1 MLTRILQQNIG
12 PFLHNERRLGPL
24 TLISGEAGSGKTSI
38 VGVPNTLWAFCFRP
52 SDLTAKVPLDSVTR
66 FSGLTTQRR
75 EIDVLLNGATF
86 THVCVTE
93 NDETTGRRRRWFAE
107 ESLSLNGVTLLHRL
121 GDSLHVSADDDGPA
135 LTLPALPG
143 LSALALTPPER
154 RRAWT
159 YLTWLRDQLFVFAP
173 LPHIIGAK
181 LPSDTVRPARPS
193 EECENFAPW
202 FAGWSAANPEQA
214 QALNA
219 ALPGF
224 LPGAVAL
231 EVHGERL
238 VLRFGPRADRP
249 GFVLGFDRLS
259 DGERQRVVLEAL
271 RRAFLRP
278 GATVLLDEPERFLS
292 ARDVGPWIDAV
303 LAAAQ
308 APGGPQLVWASQH
321 PEVAR
326 RLVT

>member
-24 TLISGEAGSGKTSI
+24 TLIPGEAGSGKTSI

-66 FSGLTTQRR
+66 WSGLTTQRR
-75 EIDVLLNGATF
+75 EIDVSLNGATF

-154 RRAWT
+154 RRST
-159 YLTWLRDQLFVFAP
+159 
-173 LPHIIGAK
+173 K
-181 LPSDTVRPARPS
+181 
-193 EECENFAPW
+193 
-202 FAGWSAANPEQA
+202 
-214 QALNA
+214 
-219 ALPGF
+219 
-224 LPGAVAL
+224 
-231 EVHGERL
+231 
-238 VLRFGPRADRP
+238 
-249 GFVLGFDRLS
+249 
-259 DGERQRVVLEAL
+259 
-271 RRAFLRP
+271 
-278 GATVLLDEPERFLS
+278 
-292 ARDVGPWIDAV
+292 
-303 LAAAQ
+303 
-308 APGGPQLVWASQH
+308 
-321 PEVAR
+321 
-326 RLVT
+326 

>member
-1 MLTRILQQNIG
+1 M
-12 PFLHNERRLGPL
+12 
-24 TLISGEAGSGKTSI
+24 
-38 VGVPNTLWAFCFRP
+38 
-52 SDLTAKVPLDSVTR
+52 D
-66 FSGLTTQRR
+66 
-75 EIDVLLNGATF
+75 
-86 THVCVTE
+86 
-93 NDETTGRRRRWFAE
+93 
-107 ESLSLNGVTLLHRL
+107 GVTLLHRL
-121 GDSLHVSADDDGPA
+121 GDTLHISADDDGPA
-135 LTLPALPG
+135 LTLPAQAG
-143 LSALALTPPER
+143 LSALALTPPSR

-181 LPSDTVRPARPS
+181 VPPDTVRPARPN
-193 EECENFAPW
+193 EECENFALW
-202 FAGWSAANPEQA
+202 FAGWSAANPEPA

-224 LPGAVAL
+224 LPGAEAL
-231 EVHGERL
+231 LVDGERL

-278 GATVLLDEPERFLS
+278 GATVLWDEPERFLS

-308 APGGPQLVWASQH
+308 APGGPQVVWASQH

-326 RLVT
+326 RLTT